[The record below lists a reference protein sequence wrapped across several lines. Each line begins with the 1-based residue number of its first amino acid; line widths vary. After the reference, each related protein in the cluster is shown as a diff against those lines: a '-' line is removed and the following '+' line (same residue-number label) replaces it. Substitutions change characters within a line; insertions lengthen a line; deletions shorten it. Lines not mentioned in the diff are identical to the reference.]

1 MKTAVYSGT
10 FDPITIGHLDIIKK
24 GLTIFDKLIIAVAK
38 STSKSP
44 MFSLEDRIKFVELST
59 KGLNVEVVAFES
71 LMVEFC
77 QKYGIKHIIRG
88 VRTNIDFEY
97 ELNMSYANRS
107 LDANIETIFLTSN
120 IELSYISSSLVREI
134 LRFGGDVS
142 HLVSKNLQLINL

>member
-44 MFSLEDRIKFVELST
+44 VFSLEDRIRFVELST

-107 LDANIETIFLTSN
+107 LDANIETIFFTSN
-120 IELSYISSSLVREI
+120 IELSYISSSLIREI

>member
-44 MFSLEDRIKFVELST
+44 MFSLEDRIRFVELST

>member
-142 HLVSKNLQLINL
+142 HLVGGTYLSS